1 MQIILYQN
9 DSEPEKVDKE
19 LTAALTLAGS
29 LRNTSEV
36 INPSILIAVNAG
48 IVSGYNYA
56 YIPLFDR
63 YYYITDMTS
72 NREGLTT
79 ITMRVDVLMS
89 WRTQIRANRAVI
101 NHQESAGNL
110 YLNDGTWFHDSRNFY
125 TVKSFP
131 NGFNDTGE
139 FILITAGA

>member
-1 MQIILYQN
+1 MQIILYKN
-9 DSEPEKVDKE
+9 SSEPEKVDKDI
-19 LTAALTLAGS
+19 TGALTLSGS

-36 INPSILIAVNAG
+36 LNPVIMIAVNAG
-48 IVSGYNYA
+48 DCADYNYA

-72 NREGLTT
+72 ERTGLTT
-79 ITMRVDVLMS
+79 ISMRVDVLMS
-89 WRTQIRANRAVI
+89 WRTQIRTNRAVI
-101 NHQESAGNL
+101 NHQERAGNV

-125 TVKSFP
+125 NIKTFS

>member
-9 DSEPEKVDKE
+9 DSEPEKVDKD

-101 NHQESAGNL
+101 NHQERAGNV

-125 TVKSFP
+125 NIKTFA